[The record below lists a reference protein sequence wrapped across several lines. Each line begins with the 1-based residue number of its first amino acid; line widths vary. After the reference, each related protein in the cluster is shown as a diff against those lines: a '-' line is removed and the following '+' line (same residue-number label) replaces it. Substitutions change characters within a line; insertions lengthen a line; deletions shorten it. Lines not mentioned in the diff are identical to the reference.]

1 MYLDTAAH
9 LSAANVG
16 ELERSIGKIFAH
28 GANLVIGW
36 HLAAHGIKVLH
47 LPSYALAAT
56 PGFSTE
62 SLKPSKFVKTEAE
75 FHRLCN
81 IGARVS
87 SIPLSFEIAN
97 EAKTIAAIDRVMR
110 RFSIT
115 HYPCRCVSLFDM
127 VGFSKYGPFDRITL
141 ITMLS
146 HHILVA
152 AEKCRQLELPVEV
165 SMTTTGDGFYIWNDR
180 VGYGADVALYTVT
193 MLALIY
199 NYAALDVARNAAVP
213 NLRCCVGFG
222 EHYEYFQHRADARD
236 PVCFIVG
243 DVTIELAR
251 MMSAAVDNQIL
262 IGSHRRRVKSGR
274 VIDTPGFVRLAQ
286 TGLDRLIGMHIP
298 GGEIAAIKSYLTGE
312 RVIDDD
318 YSVTRYDVVDKHDF
332 RHACFNAKLNVTDRT
347 GSEVYIGCLDRDL
360 EGFAALA
367 SDDTDDEVAAETDE
381 LANG

>member
-47 LPSYALAAT
+47 LPSYALSAT

-75 FHRLCN
+75 FHRLSN

-87 SIPLSFEIAN
+87 SIPLSFDVAHD
-97 EAKTIAAIDRVMR
+97 AKMIAAIDHVIRK
-110 RFSIT
+110 FSIT
-115 HYPCRCVSLFDM
+115 HHPWRCISLFDI
-127 VGFSKYGPFDRITL
+127 VGFSKYEPFDKITL

-165 SMTTTGDGFYIWNDR
+165 SMTTTGDGFYVWNDR
-180 VGYGADVALYTVT
+180 VGFGADVALYTVT

-199 NYAALDVARNAAVP
+199 NYAALGVARNAAVP
-213 NLRCCVGFG
+213 NLRCCVSFG
-222 EHYEYFQHRADARD
+222 EHYEYFQHRTDARD
-236 PVCFIVG
+236 PLCFIVG

-251 MMSAAVDNQIL
+251 MMTAAVDNQIL
-262 IGSHRRRVKSGR
+262 VGSHRRRAKDGR
-274 VIDTPGFVRLAQ
+274 IIDTQRFIRLAQ
-286 TGLDRLIGMHIP
+286 SGLDRLVGMQIP
-298 GGEIAAIKSYLTGE
+298 GGEIAGIKSYLTGE
-312 RVIDDD
+312 RVMDDN
-318 YSVTRYDVVDKHDF
+318 YTVKRYDVVDKHDF
-332 RHACFNAKLNVTDRT
+332 HHACFNAKLNVTDRS

-360 EGFAALA
+360 EGFSALP
-367 SDDTDDEVAAETDE
+367 SDQADDVDAVEDGQMVDS
-381 LANG
+381 